1 MKYLTTA
8 TATAALL
15 AGQAMAGSHGDEV
28 KIGIILG
35 YTGPIESMVAE
46 MGPAAEMAIEEV
58 SESGLLLGGMKATA
72 VIGDST
78 CIDAGA
84 ATAAAER
91 LITSDGVKGIVGADC
106 SGVTGAILQNV
117 AVPNGVVMI
126 SPSATSPGLSHE
138 NNEDEGL
145 FFRTSPSDAR
155 QGVVMTEILQDLG
168 INEVAVTYTNNDY
181 GKGLADAFEAAF
193 KDAGGT
199 VTINAAHE
207 DGKGDYSAEVASLA
221 SAGGQRLVVAGYVDQ
236 GGSGIVRSALD
247 TGAFDSFHF
256 PDGMISQT
264 LSDNFGSEIDGS
276 SGQHPSP
283 NDDLASRFTDL
294 VGDRFVPTSPFAP
307 ESYDAA
313 ALILLAMQAAG
324 SVEPGDYK
332 DHVMNVA
339 NEPGE
344 KIYPGELAKALQI
357 IADGGDVDYVG
368 ASGVELIGPGESAG
382 NYRQIEI
389 GGGEINT
396 VQFR

>member
-1 MKYLTTA
+1 MK
-8 TATAALL
+8 
-15 AGQAMAGSHGDEV
+15 V
-28 KIGIILG
+28 
-35 YTGPIESMVAE
+35 
-46 MGPAAEMAIEEV
+46 
-58 SESGLLLGGMKATA
+58 TA

-193 KDAGGT
+193 TEAGGT

-221 SAGGQRLVVAGYVDQ
+221 SAGGDRLVVAGYVDQ

-256 PDGMISQT
+256 PDGMISET
-264 LSDNFGSEIDGS
+264 LSENFGDEIDGS

-283 NDDLASRFTDL
+283 SEELASQFTDL
-294 VGDRFVPTSPFAP
+294 VGDRFIPTSPFAP

-332 DHVMNVA
+332 DHIMDVA
-339 NEPGE
+339 NAPGE
-344 KIYPGELAKALQI
+344 QIFPGELAKALEI
-357 IADGGDVDYVG
+357 IANGGDVDYVG

-389 GGGEINT
+389 GGGTINT